1 MNPELIYV
9 NKKKQFIAHITI
21 ATVVALILKIVLDFV
36 YVFYIDRFFSYS
48 FGAGLFNFTGIKA
61 GRMLE
66 SYAVTFLLSICLAV
80 TVNRRWQPSEIVLV
94 LYFIVV
100 VLPLT
105 SLYGLS
111 SGASSAFFY
120 AVAGSF
126 VVLLTTI
133 GLLPKIKVPRP
144 GRALMA
150 IGLLLFIGMSAY
162 VYGMLLYSGGI
173 GRLSFNLLSV
183 YDVRAEYVQNR
194 GPFIGYFVPW
204 QANVV
209 NIALLCYALHKK
221 NRFLLVLCVAAQL
234 LLFGMTGHK
243 SFLLSPFLAVGVYI
257 TWKKKK
263 ALLYIIGGSVTLIVV
278 TYVLFLISG
287 NHLAPSIM
295 IRRLFFVPAGNH
307 FIYYDFFSKP
317 ENPFVMLSNSFLS
330 PFFSYPYKMPVTRVI
345 SWAYWGRD
353 FGPNVG
359 YLGDA
364 FAHFGFVGMFVFSAI
379 LGVFLRI
386 VDSVGSQLPANL
398 VAAVIATPAM
408 SLTNSALFTS
418 LLTHGMILAV
428 ILLWLL
434 KKVLMRD
441 MRNNEMQKLCMLV
454 PLEGLG
460 LRKFDK

>member
-1 MNPELIYV
+1 
-9 NKKKQFIAHITI
+9 
-21 ATVVALILKIVLDFV
+21 
-36 YVFYIDRFFSYS
+36 
-48 FGAGLFNFTGIKA
+48 
-61 GRMLE
+61 
-66 SYAVTFLLSICLAV
+66 
-80 TVNRRWQPSEIVLV
+80 
-94 LYFIVV
+94 
-100 VLPLT
+100 
-105 SLYGLS
+105 
-111 SGASSAFFY
+111 
-120 AVAGSF
+120 
-126 VVLLTTI
+126 
-133 GLLPKIKVPRP
+133 
-144 GRALMA
+144 
-150 IGLLLFIGMSAY
+150 
-162 VYGMLLYSGGI
+162 
-173 GRLSFNLLSV
+173 
-183 YDVRAEYVQNR
+183 
-194 GPFIGYFVPW
+194 
-204 QANVV
+204 
-209 NIALLCYALHKK
+209 
-221 NRFLLVLCVAAQL
+221 
-234 LLFGMTGHK
+234 MTGHK